1 MCVYVHTAE
10 WKGMCVSECVS
21 VAGLHYIVKCI
32 SYWAHGFKGLKTT
45 TVLNASKEYSG
56 ALGRESD

>member
-1 MCVYVHTAE
+1 
-10 WKGMCVSECVS
+10 MCVSECVS